1 MDNFDIRYR
10 VVYGEKGETE
20 MKFVSWVWLGMTNQA
35 QIGPQIGLLD
45 LKSKNCQRSE
55 NENWDELLLFFF
67 FWFLPHGKVFSHKLL
82 LKVPTGSQ
90 FIWFFHPTK
99 STPLCKIKAFLSISK
114 WFLYWLH
121 VKQITRFCRLSR
133 KN

>member
-20 MKFVSWVWLGMTNQA
+20 MKFVSWVWLRMTSQT

-55 NENWDELLLFFF
+55 NENWDELLFENSLE
-67 FWFLPHGKVFSHKLL
+67 WM
-82 LKVPTGSQ
+82 
-90 FIWFFHPTK
+90 
-99 STPLCKIKAFLSISK
+99 
-114 WFLYWLH
+114 
-121 VKQITRFCRLSR
+121 
-133 KN
+133 

>member
-55 NENWDELLLFFF
+55 NENWDELLFFF
-67 FWFLPHGKVFSHKLL
+67 FL
-82 LKVPTGSQ
+82 VPAS
-90 FIWFFHPTK
+90 WESFFPQVTAE
-99 STPLCKIKAFLSISK
+99 SA
-114 WFLYWLH
+114 
-121 VKQITRFCRLSR
+121 
-133 KN
+133 NG